1 MAGGKRKMF
10 VIGLDG
16 APPELIFEKYRT
28 ELPHIQQL
36 MQNGVWG
43 KLQSCHPPITVP
55 AWSAMMASQDP
66 GQLGCYGFRN
76 RHDHSYAPM
85 RLTTSHAVRVPR
97 VWDVLSQAGKQVV
110 VIGVPQTYPANPVNG
125 VMVSCFLTPSPQNSY
140 TYPDSIRSEIAA
152 VAGEY
157 MPDVKN
163 FRTLDKAGLLE
174 QIYEMTAKRF
184 QVVRHFL
191 REKPWDFFMFVEMGT
206 DRLQHGFW
214 KFADPAHSQYEAG
227 GRFEN
232 VLRDYYRYVDG
243 EIGTVLNL
251 LDDDTS
257 VMLLSDHGAKKMEGG
272 VCLNEW
278 LLANG
283 YLALK
288 TSPNEI
294 TPLPPGEID
303 WEKTI
308 AWADGGYYGRLFLNV
323 KNREPRGIV
332 ELNDY
337 DNCLNDLAAQIAAI
351 PDHRGQPMSTKV
363 LAPAQLYRQCNGV
376 PPDLLIYFDDLNW
389 RSVGSIGS
397 GVLHTFD
404 NDTGPDHANH
414 SPEGIFVMYDPR
426 NPARDPIEQNLC
438 LFDIA
443 PTMLEKLGVEIPSW
457 MIGCVIA

>member
-1 MAGGKRKMF
+1 MTGGKSKIF

-28 ELPHIQQL
+28 ELPHIQWL
-36 MQNGVWG
+36 MQNGIWG

-76 RHDHSYAPM
+76 RHDHSYAPL
-85 RLTTSHAVRVPR
+85 RLTASHAIHVSR

-110 VIGVPQTYPANPVNG
+110 VIGVPQTYPVNPVNG
-125 VMVSCFLTPSPQNSY
+125 VMVSCFLAPSTQNSY
-140 TYPDSIRSEIAA
+140 TYPDSIRGEIAA
-152 VAGEY
+152 VVGEY
-157 MPDVKN
+157 MPDVRN
-163 FRTLDKAGLLE
+163 FRTPDKARLLE

-214 KFADPAHSQYEAG
+214 KYSDPTHPQYVVG
-227 GRFEN
+227 GQFEN
-232 VLRDYYRYVDG
+232 VLRDYYRYVDE
-243 EIGTVLNL
+243 EIGTVLDL
-251 LDDDTS
+251 LDDDTIM
-257 VMLLSDHGAKKMEGG
+257 MLVSDHGAKKMEGG

-278 LLANG
+278 LLAND
-283 YLALK
+283 YLVLK
-288 TSPNEI
+288 KQPNEI
-294 TPLPPGEID
+294 TPLPQDEID

-332 ELNDY
+332 ELDDY
-337 DNCLNDLAAQIAAI
+337 ERCRSDLATQIAAI
-351 PDHRGQPMSTKV
+351 PDHCGQPMSTKV
-363 LAPAQLYRQCNGV
+363 LVPAQLYRQCKGV

-389 RSVGSIGS
+389 RSVGSVGS
-397 GVLHTFD
+397 GALHTFD
-404 NDTGPDHANH
+404 NDIGPDHANH
-414 SPEGIFVMYDPR
+414 SSEGMFVMYDPQSSAHGPIDS
-426 NPARDPIEQNLC
+426 NPC
-438 LFDIA
+438 LLDIA
-443 PTMLEKLGVEIPSW
+443 PTMLEKLGIEVPSW
-457 MIGCVIA
+457 MIGRVIV